1 MDYNTLSPLAM
12 FLNAGPV
19 GKAVMALL
27 LLASIWTWV
36 LIVEGVVA
44 VTRIAKSARSARL
57 GGDVG
62 VLAPVAEAGRE
73 AFALDLPDETIGD
86 KRARIA
92 DHMSRAARE
101 FLTKA
106 EGGLPNLAVISSVA
120 PFVGLFGT
128 VWGIMTSFAGIAQ
141 SQDTSLA
148 VVAPGIAEALA
159 ATAYGLAA
167 AIPASVGYNRIGAAF
182 ARVGQQVAH
191 YIEDEALLMCSGHQ
205 TRARREREAAGRVM
219 GMPSRQRQSA
229 TEGLYQPLADIN
241 VTPLVDVMLV
251 LLIIFMIT
259 APLLAKGVKVN
270 LPQASAAMPINQKD
284 PIVVTVGKEGKIA
297 LGADELSA
305 EALIDGIKV
314 MMGDDQSRVVHIRGD
329 TEAVYGE
336 VVAVMDKLA
345 TNGITHIAIDH
356 DQFAQQDRR
365 RHERR
370 ARTRCARSGRSAR
383 KLRRRPGALK

>member
-19 GKAVMALL
+19 GKAVMGLL

-44 VTRIAKSARSARL
+44 VTRITKSARSARQ

-128 VWGIMTSFAGIAQ
+128 VWGIMTSFASIAQ

-205 TRARREREAAGRVM
+205 TRARREREAA
-219 GMPSRQRQSA
+219 
-229 TEGLYQPLADIN
+229 
-241 VTPLVDVMLV
+241 
-251 LLIIFMIT
+251 
-259 APLLAKGVKVN
+259 
-270 LPQASAAMPINQKD
+270 
-284 PIVVTVGKEGKIA
+284 
-297 LGADELSA
+297 
-305 EALIDGIKV
+305 
-314 MMGDDQSRVVHIRGD
+314 
-329 TEAVYGE
+329 
-336 VVAVMDKLA
+336 
-345 TNGITHIAIDH
+345 
-356 DQFAQQDRR
+356 
-365 RHERR
+365 
-370 ARTRCARSGRSAR
+370 
-383 KLRRRPGALK
+383 